1 MNFSRTID
9 ILRDDIFAVTFTLCM
24 LTCYRNWMTRLPE
37 FKTRINLLAETVIWL
52 LGRCLEFQKQSK
64 FVKTLSLKVD
74 LRILKAELRS
84 WPDIK
89 HSDTYHRTREIEFFF
104 YGENFGVLALWD
116 LLIICKLLEKK
127 KKKEKK
133 KRTKTI
139 LVNLNEVFFIIYFHV
154 QMFKWSAVNGSKF
167 CMYFNSASFDQ

>member
-9 ILRDDIFAVTFTLCM
+9 ILRDDIFAVTFPLCM
-24 LTCYRNWMTRLPE
+24 LTCYRNWVTRLPE

-89 HSDTYHRTREIEFFF
+89 HSDTYHRTKEIEFFLWREFRSFSTVRF
-104 YGENFGVLALWD
+104 YWLSVSFL
-116 LLIICKLLEKK
+116 KKKRKK
-127 KKKEKK
+127 KKKENQNY
-133 KRTKTI
+133 I
-139 LVNLNEVFFIIYFHV
+139 SQSE
-154 QMFKWSAVNGSKF
+154 WSIFYHLLSCTNV
-167 CMYFNSASFDQ
+167 

>member
-89 HSDTYHRTREIEFFF
+89 HSDTYHRTKEIEFFLWREFRSFSTVRF
-104 YGENFGVLALWD
+104 YWLSVSFL
-116 LLIICKLLEKK
+116 KK
-127 KKKEKK
+127 KKKEKKK